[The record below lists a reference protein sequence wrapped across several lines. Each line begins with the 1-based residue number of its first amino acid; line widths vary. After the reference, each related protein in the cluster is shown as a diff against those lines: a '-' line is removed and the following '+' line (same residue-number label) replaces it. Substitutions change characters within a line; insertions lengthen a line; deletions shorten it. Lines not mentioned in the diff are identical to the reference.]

1 MNHFFFLLY
10 AAWQHFVLPQVRC
23 RGHIVQALVAT
34 LPVIK
39 YLDVIKNGFAGFFPG
54 LESSQVDHFV
64 LDGAEKRF
72 CTGIVVAVTL
82 TAHAANNTVLGKQSL
97 VIPAAVLNPTV

>member
-1 MNHFFFLLY
+1 MILSCL
-10 AAWQHFVLPQVRC
+10 AIFVLNQVRC

-34 LPVIK
+34 LSVVK

-54 LESSQVDHFV
+54 LESLQVDHFV
-64 LDGAEKRF
+64 LDRAEESF
-72 CTGIVVAVTL
+72 CTSIVIAVTL
-82 TAHAANNTVLGKQSL
+82 TAHAAKNTVLGKQGL